1 MYYLINQFEFKP
13 GVKIEGLK
21 PVMFPLIVY
30 ASNIHFRLFN
40 SKKMVV
46 TSVTDGKH
54 MKGSKHYQGLAFD
67 VRINDKSK
75 DEIHLFY
82 NALATDINLMRNGC
96 DVVLEKD
103 HIHIEYDP
111 K

>member
-1 MYYLINQFEFKP
+1 MYYLINQFEFKS

-30 ASNIHFRLFN
+30 VSNIHFRLFN
-40 SKKMVV
+40 SKKMVI
-46 TSVTDGKH
+46 TSVLDGKH
-54 MKGSKHYQGLAFD
+54 MKGSKHYRGLAID
-67 VRINDKSK
+67 VRINDKPK
-75 DEIHLFY
+75 DHIHCFFTTLTY
-82 NALATDINLMRNGC
+82 DSNLKDYDI
-96 DVVLEKD
+96 VLEKD

>member
-1 MYYLINQFEFKP
+1 MYYLINQFEFKS

-30 ASNIHFRLFN
+30 ASNIHFRYFN
-40 SKKMVV
+40 PKKMVI

-54 MKGSKHYQGLAFD
+54 MKNSKHYQGLAFD
-67 VRINDKSK
+67 VRINDKPK

-82 NALATDINLMRNGC
+82 DVLASDPNFRDC

>member
-1 MYYLINQFEFKP
+1 MSDLINHFEFKA

-21 PVMFPLIVY
+21 PIMFPLIVY
-30 ASNIHFRLFN
+30 ASNLHFKLFN
-40 SKKMVV
+40 SKKMVI

-75 DEIHLFY
+75 DNIYLFC
-82 NALATDINLMRNGC
+82 NSLATDINLIRNGF

>member
-13 GVKIEGLK
+13 GVIIQGLK
-21 PVMFPLIVY
+21 PVMFSLIVY
-30 ASNIHFRLFN
+30 VSNIHFRYFN
-40 SKKMVV
+40 PKKMVI
-46 TSVTDGKH
+46 TSVLDGKH
-54 MKGSKHYQGLAFD
+54 MKGSKHYRGLAFD

-82 NALATDINLMRNGC
+82 DALASDPNLRDC

>member
-1 MYYLINQFEFKP
+1 MSDLINHFEFKP
-13 GVKIEGLK
+13 GVIIQGLK

-30 ASNIHFRLFN
+30 ASNIHFKLFN
-40 SKKMVV
+40 SKKMVI
-46 TSVTDGKH
+46 TSVLDGKH
-54 MKGSKHYQGLAFD
+54 MKFSRHYRGLAFD
-67 VRINDKSK
+67 VRINDKSI

-82 NALATDINLMRNGC
+82 NALATDINLK
-96 DVVLEKD
+96 DYDIVLEKD

>member
-1 MYYLINQFEFKP
+1 MSDLINHFEFKA

-21 PVMFPLIVY
+21 PIMFPLIVY
-30 ASNIHFRLFN
+30 ASNLHFKLFN
-40 SKKMVV
+40 SKKMVI
-46 TSVTDGKH
+46 TSVIDGKH
-54 MKGSKHYQGLAFD
+54 MKGSKHYQGLAID
-67 VRINDKSK
+67 VRINDKPK
-75 DEIHLFY
+75 DGVHRFY
-82 NALATDINLMRNGC
+82 YTLTYDSVLNDY

>member
-1 MYYLINQFEFKP
+1 MSDLINHFEFKP
-13 GVKIEGLK
+13 GVIIQGLK
-21 PVMFPLIVY
+21 PIMFPLIVY

-40 SKKMVV
+40 SKKMVI
-46 TSVTDGKH
+46 TSVLDGKH
-54 MKGSKHYQGLAFD
+54 MKGSKHYRGLAID

-75 DEIHLFY
+75 DEVHRFY
-82 NALATDINLMRNGC
+82 YTITYDSNLIDYDI
-96 DVVLEKD
+96 VLEKD